1 MSNFTRHSD
10 IMQAM
15 PVERQERIR
24 AKAQALQ
31 AQINLVNL
39 RKRQKTTQRELA
51 ERLHVSQSNISQL
64 EQRGDMPLSSV
75 LEYLHAMGA
84 TLDMQAVLPDGSRV
98 TLIQG

>member
-39 RKRQKTTQRELA
+39 RKRQKTTQRVAVPSRDGGDAGYAGGAAGWVENDVDSG
-51 ERLHVSQSNISQL
+51 VSA
-64 EQRGDMPLSSV
+64 D
-75 LEYLHAMGA
+75 
-84 TLDMQAVLPDGSRV
+84 
-98 TLIQG
+98 